1 MKAMIIA
8 IFVVVFGLIGGIIL
22 AIAASGT
29 NVVFPGLGLV
39 IAGPL
44 VGFLIGF
51 FFGAISGM
59 IVGFA
64 VSKRL
69 LRN

>member
-29 NVVFPGLGLV
+29 NVVLPGLGLV
-39 IAGPL
+39 IAGPFF
-44 VGFLIGF
+44 GFVIGF
-51 FFGAISGM
+51 FLGAIFGLV
-59 IVGFA
+59 VGFA
-64 VSKRL
+64 VSVRI